1 MLTRLESARSRVL
14 LESMEE
20 SRLEIIL
27 VRSLGVFFVK
37 HYTSKRVTSESVAI
51 EEIVWQQLGREQLAL
66 PGSM

>member
-27 VRSLGVFFVK
+27 VRAMGVFFLSNTILQK
-37 HYTSKRVTSESVAI
+37 ES
-51 EEIVWQQLGREQLAL
+51 L
-66 PGSM
+66 PKVLP